1 MFKTSINAVVDR
13 LEGDFAIIRT
23 FDQQELL
30 WPKNNLPANIKEGSA
45 VKLLLKTDQEL
56 EQDQQKLAQAVL
68 REVFNNE

>member
-30 WPKNNLPANIKEGSA
+30 WPKNNLPSNVKEGSA
-45 VKLLLKTDQEL
+45 VQLILKTDQEL